1 MNKQG
6 NMYVGFSSNINPSIH
21 KNHHLLNDN
30 EKNSDSLSGRS
41 AQFNDADDEYFAA
54 SVPNFHSTA
63 KISVGKLMAGD
74 DSPTA
79 PSISSMQGVKI
90 NKRKLSLLEQAN
102 KSG

>member
-21 KNHHLLNDN
+21 KNHLLLNEN
-30 EKNSDSLSGRS
+30 EKSSDSLSGRC
-41 AQFNDADDEYFAA
+41 AA